1 MTLDGS
7 VRAVAWRPLITDPRE
22 RARLTQVVRE
32 IAFALDGSAV
42 DPRRVAMHCDHAVLR
57 AYLAADGTVPDEGDA
72 TTTHVVAA
80 LAAQA
85 DSPGAVGLHNG
96 LAGVGWTIAHLGS
109 NENAEEI
116 CASIDAALMRA
127 LEHDWSGRYDLISGL
142 VGIGVY
148 ALERAEAGRALAA
161 RVLEYLAGMAEPRGA
176 GLAWHTPP
184 HLLPDWQRAQAPD
197 GYWNHGLAH
206 GISGII
212 AWCARCIASDVE
224 ATRARE
230 LMESAASYL
239 LEANPPRTN
248 GRFAAWHTRDG
259 AATRD
264 RARPAWCYGDVG
276 VAAALVAAAQVD
288 SRWHGEARALARAC
302 AEMPPATKT
311 RDTAICHGTTGV
323 AHVFNRMY
331 QATGDHALADA
342 ARRWLAITLEMRNEH
357 EYAGF
362 PAFDGSTGAWRAEPT
377 LVNGAAG
384 VALALHAMLSDIEP
398 AWDRILLLD
407 LQLSSPAPS

>member
-1 MTLDGS
+1 M
-7 VRAVAWRPLITDPRE
+7 AWRPLITDPRE
-22 RARLTQVVRE
+22 RARVTQVVRE
-32 IAFALDGSAV
+32 IVVALDGWTE
-42 DPRRVAMHCDHAVLR
+42 DPRGVAVHCDHAVLR
-57 AYLAADGTVPDEGDA
+57 AYLAADGTVPDDGDA
-72 TTTHVVAA
+72 TTTHVAAA

-85 DSPGAVGLHNG
+85 ESPGVVGLHNG
-96 LAGVGWTIAHLGS
+96 LAGVGWTIAHLGTD
-109 NENAEEI
+109 ENAEAI
-116 CASIDAALMRA
+116 CMLIDAELMRA
-127 LEHDWSGRYDLISGL
+127 LEHDWDGPYDLISGL

-148 ALERAEAGRALAA
+148 ALERKEAGRALAA
-161 RVLEYLAGMAEPRGA
+161 RVLERLAEMAEPRRA

-184 HLLPDWQRAQAPD
+184 RLLPDWQRAQAPD

-206 GISGII
+206 GIPGII

-230 LMESAASYL
+230 LMEGAASYV
-239 LEANPPRTN
+239 LEVNPPRMT

-259 AATRD
+259 ADTGD
-264 RARPAWCYGDVG
+264 RTRPAWCYGDVG

-288 SRWHGEARALARAC
+288 SRWHDEARALARTC
-302 AEMPPATKT
+302 AEMPPAART
-311 RDTAICHGTTGV
+311 RDTGICHGSAGV
-323 AHVFNRMY
+323 AHALNRMY
-331 QATGDHALADA
+331 QATRDSTLADA

-384 VALALHAMLSDIEP
+384 VALALHAMVSDVDP
-398 AWDRILLLD
+398 DWDRTLLLD
-407 LQLSSPAPS
+407 LGISLPTPCEI